1 MLPVRLEIKNFL
13 AYRDPV
19 VLQFDGIHLA
29 CLTGPNGAGKSSLLD
44 AITWAV
50 WGKARGNMRADELM
64 HLNEHEMLVQLDFA
78 HEGAIYRVIR
88 KRTRKGAGTT
98 TLDLYARTGDGS
110 WNAIGETTVRAT
122 EAKLNHMLRLDYDT
136 FTHSAFLQQGK
147 ADSFTTLEPAR
158 RKETLAEILGVS
170 RFEAYERAAKEQAQA
185 AKSQIDALT
194 AQLAD
199 IEQQLSREP
208 ELVTEARMAEEQH
221 AAASAALA
229 EADMLLREV
238 EHVPQALRDERAR
251 AAKAEQ
257 TLGNSRRFLADAQ
270 RKLAE
275 AEREVRQQ
283 EAALAQRE
291 QVEAGYQELQQARS
305 DNQALAEKFEQFAH
319 LRERIRDLE
328 VEVQQR
334 RSQVEQQISGL
345 DARIAAAERVI
356 READPDAHARARD
369 EAAQLEAAQAAL
381 RENRERLATSEADRA
396 GLEATNKHLRE
407 KMLDMKGRKDQIE
420 AIDGATCPLC
430 GQPLDEAHRHRL
442 MNDIQDEGTTLGDQ
456 FRANEAQI
464 AALKATLKELSAAR
478 SQHEAA
484 VTRLDG
490 SQKQLARFEERAKRA
505 QAAEAERD
513 QAAAER
519 AALAANLDAGGF
531 AAELTAEVA
540 ALQAQRDQLGYD
552 QSSHSD
558 AKRRLSEYE
567 AFEQAHQRLLNAE
580 AALPVARR
588 ALDDSRQNLTMH
600 EGIVANEEIALA
612 ATQAEVERLAALLE
626 VFQQRKQAADD
637 LRRRET
643 SANEARVLAR
653 QALKALDDLRERRD
667 SLTERHA
674 YQREQRGIYDEL
686 AAAFGKNGIPAML
699 IETAIPE
706 IEQDANDLL
715 WKMTGGRM
723 SVRITTQRERKS
735 GDGAI
740 ETLDFLVADELGE
753 RSYDTFSGGEAF
765 RVNFALR
772 VALSQLL
779 ARRSGAH
786 LRALFLDEGFGTQDE
801 DGRARLVEA
810 ITAVQDRFD
819 LILVITH
826 LDDLRDSFPVHLL
839 VTKTPQGSKVSIR

>member
-13 AYRDPV
+13 AYREPV

-44 AITWAV
+44 AITWAI
-50 WGKARGNMRADELM
+50 WGKARGKLQADELM

-78 HEGAIYRVIR
+78 HEGGLYRVIR
-88 KRTRKGAGTT
+88 KRTRKGRGTT
-98 TLDLYARTGDGS
+98 TLDLYARTGDGD
-110 WNAIGETTVRAT
+110 WNAIGETTVKAT
-122 EAKLNHMLRLDYDT
+122 EDKLSHMLRLNYDT

-147 ADSFTTLEPAR
+147 ADAFTTLDPAK
-158 RKETLAEILGVS
+158 RKETLTEILGLR
-170 RFEAYERAAKEQAQA
+170 RFEAYERAAKEQMLA
-185 AKSQIDALT
+185 ANNQIDALT
-194 AQLAD
+194 AQLGD
-199 IEQQLSREP
+199 IEEQLSHEP
-208 ELVTEARMAEEQH
+208 ELVMALRVAEEDH

-229 EADMLLREV
+229 EADLLLREV

-251 AAKAEQ
+251 AARAEQ
-257 TLGNSRRFLADAQ
+257 DLKNARRFLTDAQ
-270 RKLAE
+270 SRAAE
-275 AEREVRQQ
+275 AQRAVEQQ

-305 DNQALAEKFEQFAH
+305 DNQALADKFEQFVR
-319 LRERIRDLE
+319 LRERIRDCEDE
-328 VEVQQR
+328 VNKR
-334 RSQVEQQISGL
+334 RGQIEQQISGL
-345 DARIAAAERVI
+345 DARIAASEQTI
-356 READPDAHARARD
+356 READPDAYARARD
-369 EAAQLEAAQAAL
+369 EAAQLEAAEEAL
-381 RENRERLATSEADRA
+381 RQVREQISALEQERSALQSEQSVLEADTAKRRERYK
-396 GLEATNKHLRE
+396 NLR
-407 KMLDMKGRKDQIE
+407 DV
-420 AIDGATCPLC
+420 DGATCPLC
-430 GQPLDEAHRHRL
+430 GHELTPEHRKEVLLEIESEGKTLTARISANAERASAVKQELDTL
-442 MNDIQDEGTTLGDQ
+442 TTG
-456 FRANEAQI
+456 R
-464 AALKATLKELSAAR
+464 KR
-478 SQHEAA
+478 HEAEIK
-484 VTRLDG
+484 RLEG
-490 SQKQLARFEERAKRA
+490 SVKQLARFEERAKRA
-505 QAAEAERD
+505 QAAESERD

-519 AALAANLDAGGF
+519 AALAADLDAGGF
-531 AAELTAEVA
+531 AAELTAEMT
-540 ALQAQRDQLGYD
+540 ALQAQRDEIGYD

-567 AFEQAHQRLLNAE
+567 AFEQAHQRLQSAE
-580 AALPVARR
+580 VALPVAQR
-588 ALDDSRQNLTMH
+588 ALEDSRQNLTMH
-600 EGIVANEEIALA
+600 EGIVANAELALA
-612 ATQAEVERLAALLE
+612 ATQAEVERLAGLLE
-626 VFQQRKQAADD
+626 EFQQRKQTADD

-643 SANEARVLAR
+643 AANEARVLAR

-667 SLTERHA
+667 SLTGRLA
-674 YQREQRGIYDEL
+674 DQREQRGIYEEL
-686 AAAFGKNGIPAML
+686 TAAFGKNGIPAML

-706 IEQDANDLL
+706 IEEDANDLL
-715 WKMTGGRM
+715 RQMTGGRIA
-723 SVRITTQRERKS
+723 VRITTQREKKS

-753 RSYDTFSGGEAF
+753 RPYDTFSGGEAF